1 MSEIILNE
9 FPISLYCGFEIATF
23 TNEGGSISINKFEIF
38 NEMNI

>member
-9 FPISLYCGFEIATF
+9 FSIPLYSGFEVATF
-23 TNEGGSISINKFEIF
+23 INEGGSISINKFEIF